1 VGLASILQ
9 HNSSSTQHTHTR
21 ETGECESQVLA
32 GSVLGWLAAQT
43 FPESSKAKAKEYYGW
58 HPNNPAKS
66 ASALAATTAAAT
78 GVPQA
83 ASALMASPANPPE
96 GASA

>member
-1 VGLASILQ
+1 LLLLLFVFVLLLSLSL
-9 HNSSSTQHTHTR
+9 SSSSSLLL
-21 ETGECESQVLA
+21 SQVLT

-66 ASALAATTAAAT
+66 ASALAATT
-78 GVPQA
+78 
-83 ASALMASPANPPE
+83 
-96 GASA
+96 GASS

>member
-1 VGLASILQ
+1 LWDLHLFCSKTALP
-9 HNSSSTQHTHTR
+9 HNTHTR